1 MKKLYDLVSKPTAVR
16 KLSCSDCMT
25 ATKAFR
31 KSLGVILFIASLRPI
46 AASIA
51 HCAVG
56 FERHGVKGSA
66 RPHAVHDR
74 MFQNLGETATLPDQR
89 TRETARKQ
97 QTRCPSAQAAAPH
110 PAAATLSC
118 VLVSKSPASCRSCS

>member
-1 MKKLYDLVSKPTAVR
+1 MVVRMKKLYDLVSKPTAVR

-31 KSLGVILFIASLRPI
+31 KSLGVILFIACLKSI
-46 AASIA
+46 VASIA

-66 RPHAVHDR
+66 HPEKKKKKKKKKKTKKNKKKHKPNTKPNNTH
-74 MFQNLGETATLPDQR
+74 
-89 TRETARKQ
+89 
-97 QTRCPSAQAAAPH
+97 PH
-110 PAAATLSC
+110 PPPKQNIFQIFTSNF
-118 VLVSKSPASCRSCS
+118 SFFFF